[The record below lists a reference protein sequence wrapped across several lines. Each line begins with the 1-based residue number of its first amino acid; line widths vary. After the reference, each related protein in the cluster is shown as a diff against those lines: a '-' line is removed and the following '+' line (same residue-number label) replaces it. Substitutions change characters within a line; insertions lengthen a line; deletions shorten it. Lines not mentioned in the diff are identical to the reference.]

1 MLETT
6 NLCHG
11 VFIVYIEQI
20 KKKKKMTKICANQKS
35 HNKGHYFRI
44 LIFSFKMINSQ

>member
-6 NLCHG
+6 NLCDG

-20 KKKKKMTKICANQKS
+20 KKKNDKICANQKS
-35 HNKGHYFRI
+35 HNKDHYFRI
-44 LIFSFKMINSQ
+44 LIFSFKMINSE